1 MFESL
6 TVIRI
11 KIVAILMIALLM
23 NKASE
28 KKRNICDFN
37 KLCVFFNPYIDI
49 YIHTHTYIIY
59 YVIYSNYFIMCIN
72 LFFLI
77 KYTFDDFKVSGLL

>member
-1 MFESL
+1 
-6 TVIRI
+6 
-11 KIVAILMIALLM
+11 MIALLM

-72 LFFLI
+72 LIFLI
-77 KYTFDDFKVSGLL
+77 KYTLMILKFQFFFSFN